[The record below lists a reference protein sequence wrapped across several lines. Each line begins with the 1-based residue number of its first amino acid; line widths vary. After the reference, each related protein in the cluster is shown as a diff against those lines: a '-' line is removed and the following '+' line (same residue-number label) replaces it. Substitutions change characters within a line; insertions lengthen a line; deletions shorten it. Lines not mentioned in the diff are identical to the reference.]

1 MKERE
6 QESDNAQRQGKIKS
20 RDNAGA
26 VEQEAGKRRGNGSQK
41 IYGEDAAQQ
50 GRTQIK
56 RRRGEIEIHVGESA
70 NQHKKNHESH
80 DKVGQQS
87 GIAYMAKRLFGC
99 AA

>member
-1 MKERE
+1 MWERE
-6 QESDNAQRQGKIKS
+6 QESGNAQRQGKIKS

-26 VEQEAGKRRGNGSQK
+26 VEQEAGERRGNGPQK
-41 IYGEDAAQQ
+41 IHGEDAAQQ
-50 GRTQIK
+50 GRAQIK
-56 RRRGEIEIHVGESA
+56 RRRGEIEIYVSESA

-80 DKVGQQS
+80 NEVGQQA